1 MAGGMG
7 TRLWPLS
14 RAGRPK
20 QFLALEGE
28 ETMLQLS
35 MRRVEKLQA
44 ESSVVICNEEH
55 RFLAAEQLQEIGI
68 QSSIILEPEGRNTA
82 PAIALA
88 AFLQNDES
96 IMVVMSADHSI
107 TDEEVF
113 CSCVEGAI
121 PLAESGK
128 LVTLGVVPTEPNTGY
143 GYIKKGET
151 FGSSFLVAG
160 FIEKPDQNM
169 AAEYVRSGNYL
180 WNSGIFIF
188 KPNRYLEELRKYR
201 PDIYE
206 ASRIVSE
213 SAELDGDFLRVD
225 SAAFANCPN
234 ESIDYAVM
242 EKTSHAVV
250 VPMDAGWR
258 DLGSWNSLWEMAP
271 KDASENVTV
280 GNAVLHDVTN
290 SYIRA
295 EDSLVAAV
303 GLSDMIVVSTKDA
316 LLIGNRDD
324 LNGVSQIIQHLRDG
338 SHSEWLAG
346 TEVFRPWG
354 KYNVLEAGAGFQ
366 VKKITVNPGE
376 KLSVQYHNHRSEH
389 WIVVGGIATV
399 SIENKIFDLRENQ
412 STYIPAGAVH
422 SLENQGEEPLHL
434 IEVQTGSYLGEDDI
448 VRLEDRYGR

>member
-1 MAGGMG
+1 MIQAVLMAGGMG

-113 CSCVEGAI
+113 CSCVERAI

-169 AAEYVRSGNYL
+169 AA
-180 WNSGIFIF
+180 
-188 KPNRYLEELRKYR
+188 
-201 PDIYE
+201 
-206 ASRIVSE
+206 
-213 SAELDGDFLRVD
+213 D
-225 SAAFANCPN
+225 SN
-234 ESIDYAVM
+234 
-242 EKTSHAVV
+242 
-250 VPMDAGWR
+250 
-258 DLGSWNSLWEMAP
+258 
-271 KDASENVTV
+271 
-280 GNAVLHDVTN
+280 
-290 SYIRA
+290 
-295 EDSLVAAV
+295 
-303 GLSDMIVVSTKDA
+303 
-316 LLIGNRDD
+316 
-324 LNGVSQIIQHLRDG
+324 
-338 SHSEWLAG
+338 
-346 TEVFRPWG
+346 
-354 KYNVLEAGAGFQ
+354 
-366 VKKITVNPGE
+366 
-376 KLSVQYHNHRSEH
+376 
-389 WIVVGGIATV
+389 
-399 SIENKIFDLRENQ
+399 
-412 STYIPAGAVH
+412 
-422 SLENQGEEPLHL
+422 
-434 IEVQTGSYLGEDDI
+434 
-448 VRLEDRYGR
+448 